1 MLPIVRSLQRK
12 LFSMVDIC
20 SVKETPPGQT
30 EDMSAYSA
38 MPWLKV

>member
-1 MLPIVRSLQRK
+1 MQFGLKTLERK
-12 LFSMVDIC
+12 LLSMVGIC